1 MKGIAMINHERD
13 TMARETRKQN
23 RLEKL
28 GTNEPLCGI
37 CGEADWRVMD
47 LHHVAGHGRDD
58 LTVCICANDHRR
70 VTDDQKDHPPFCSDA
85 DPLLDKVGHFLL
97 GLADML
103 KLIVE
108 RLYEFGRKLIER
120 ASIAN
125 SEAKP

>member
-1 MKGIAMINHERD
+1 MINHERN

-47 LHHVAGHGRDD
+47 LHHIADHGRDD

-70 VTDDQKDHPPFCSDA
+70 VTDDQKDHPPISAGA
-85 DPLLDKVGHFLL
+85 DPLLDKIGHFLL

-108 RLYEFGRKLIER
+108 RLYEFGHKLIER

-125 SEAKP
+125 SEAKS